1 MQSASSRGGSN
12 KALAILGQ
20 NDLEP
25 RIKLLVLK
33 INISSLIQNVTIM
46 REAHQVGSCRTL
58 ITKGLD
64 VIRRSGI
71 KDNWLMDK
79 SDVLTNML
87 HDLENQ
93 VREKSK
99 EEVERVNEKSETD
112 AELDE
117 IFGDKKKW

>member
-1 MQSASSRGGSN
+1 
-12 KALAILGQ
+12 
-20 NDLEP
+20 
-25 RIKLLVLK
+25 
-33 INISSLIQNVTIM
+33 M
-46 REAHQVGSCRTL
+46 RDNRQVGSCRTM

-79 SDVLTNML
+79 SDVLNQML
-87 HDLENQ
+87 HELENQ

-99 EEVERVNEKSETD
+99 EEVERVNEKSETES
-112 AELDE
+112 ELDE

>member
-1 MQSASSRGGSN
+1 
-12 KALAILGQ
+12 
-20 NDLEP
+20 
-25 RIKLLVLK
+25 
-33 INISSLIQNVTIM
+33 M
-46 REAHQVGSCRTL
+46 RDNRQVGSCRTM

-79 SDVLTNML
+79 SDVLNQML
-87 HDLENQ
+87 HELENQ

-99 EEVERVNEKSETD
+99 EEVERVNEKTETET
-112 AELDE
+112 ELDE